1 MKNKLIYFSN
11 SKLFSRK
18 ANSIQVVKM
27 CNALKNKFDVTL
39 CAYSNKY
46 FNDINKFYGVD
57 SNFLIENYYFEKF
70 KYLRIFNPLIILLR
84 KKSQRKNIIVFSRNR
99 FGAFFSV
106 ILKFDF
112 FYEIHN
118 KPNNKINSL
127 IESFILKSIYCKKI
141 IFISEALKKM
151 YVDSKLYNFDL
162 KKSAVLHDGAD
173 FRKKPKTNSKKVEI
187 GYVGHLYK
195 GRGIDLIV
203 ELAKRFSSY
212 NFNIVGGE
220 ENDIKR
226 IKKIASKNIILHGFI
241 PPGEVNNT
249 RDKFDILLMPYKPGL
264 SNEGSSIDTSRWM
277 SPLKLFEYMS
287 SGKAIISTDL
297 PVIRE
302 VLNENNS
309 ILVPYDLESWVEKLD
324 YLIKNEELRKK
335 LGNYAHKDFIR
346 NYTWEIRAN
355 KIFSFLNY
363 ES

>member
-27 CNALKNKFDVTL
+27 CNALSNKLDVTL

-46 FNDINKFYGVD
+46 FNDINKYYGVD
-57 SNFLIENYYFEKF
+57 SNFLIENYFFNKF
-70 KYLRIFNPLIILLR
+70 KYLKFFNPLIILLR
-84 KKSQRKNIIVFSRNR
+84 KKSERDNIIIFSRNR

-106 ILKFDF
+106 KLKFDF

-118 KPNNKINSL
+118 KPNNKINTL
-127 IESFILKSIYCKKI
+127 IESFILRSIYCKKI
-141 IFISEALKKM
+141 IFISDALKKM
-151 YVDSKLYNFDL
+151 YDQSKLYDFDL
-162 KKSAVLHDGAD
+162 KKTEVLHDGAD
-173 FRKKPKTNSKKVEI
+173 FREKPKTNSKKAEI
-187 GYVGHLYK
+187 GYVGHLYE

-203 ELAKRFSSY
+203 ELAKRFSNY

-220 ENDIKR
+220 ENDIMR
-226 IKKIASKNIILHGFI
+226 IKKIAPKNIILHGFV
-241 PPGEVNNT
+241 PPGKVNKI

-264 SNEGSSIDTSRWM
+264 SNPGSSIDTSRWM

-309 ILVPYDLESWVEKLD
+309 ILVPYDLESWVKKLD
-324 YLIKNEELRKK
+324 YLIKTEELREK
-335 LGNYAHKDFIR
+335 LGNNAYEDFIR

-355 KIFSFLNY
+355 RIFSFLNY
-363 ES
+363 